1 MGILCA
7 GLRLWDIVQL
17 GPLGHR
23 IAGGS
28 GTPRCPGARPV
39 AVSRGREGKRRRSKR
54 PHL

>member
-1 MGILCA
+1 MLGA
-7 GLRLWDIVQL
+7 GLRVRDTMQL
-17 GPLGHR
+17 GSFGHR